1 MIDALISGKLYGAAQ
16 QRTGRN
22 GKPFTTAKLRLT
34 SGDGEQLFVNVI
46 TFAADAGAAL
56 MALNEGDAVAV
67 AGTLTPRVWTDKQGT
82 TRPALDVTATQ
93 VLTTYHVT
101 RKRKAVADVPSHA
114 QGDRFTGEREAT
126 NHYGYGG
133 GA

>member
-1 MIDALISGKLYGAAQ
+1 MIDALISGKLYGTAQ
-16 QRTGRN
+16 QRTGKN
-22 GKPFTTAKLRLT
+22 AKHFTVAKVRLI

-46 TFAADAGAAL
+46 TFADAAGAAL
-56 MALNEGDAVAV
+56 MALNEGDAVAI

-82 TRPALDVTATQ
+82 ARPALDMTATQ

-114 QGDRFTGEREAT
+114 QGDRFTGEHEAAS
-126 NHYGYGG
+126 HYGYGG